1 MDYIPHSEGQVREML
16 GRLGLASAD
25 ALFSDIPPSLRLKR
39 SPALPAGMNEHDA
52 RRKFRDLMDLNTVRA
67 SRQVCLMGAGAYSH
81 FIPSAI
87 DAIVSRGE
95 FLTAYTPYQPEI
107 SQGLLQS
114 IWEFQ
119 EMVCRL
125 TGLEVSNA
133 SHYDAATALSEA
145 LIMAANIT
153 GKDRVLLPDTLNPQ
167 YRAVCE
173 TYNMSGRF
181 RLAALKHS
189 GGRIDPAA
197 LKDAIDDTTAAV
209 VVQSP
214 NWFGQIEDLEEAG
227 RLCREKGCLLIA
239 VSNPVSLGLLKS
251 PGECGADIAVAEGQ
265 PLGIPLSFGGPYL
278 GILAAKKKY
287 IRNLPGRIVGRTVD
301 AEGRTAFVLTLQ
313 AREQHIRREKAS
325 SNICSNQALS
335 ALRAGIYL
343 SLMGGE
349 GLKNVALACRR
360 GAARLFVS
368 LTGTG
373 LLKPAFNGPFFNE
386 FCVRFPSAAVRDRVR
401 TALMKEDIQLG
412 VPLDDPPDGLL
423 VCVTETVSEADLD
436 RVGLRVKELLHG

>member
-1 MDYIPHSEGQVREML
+1 MDYIPHSEEQVREML
-16 GRLGLASAD
+16 GRLGLASMD
-25 ALFSDIPPSLRLKR
+25 GLFSDIPPSLRLKK
-39 SPALPAGMNEHDA
+39 SVDLPPGLNEHDL
-52 RRKFRDLMDLNTVRA
+52 RLKFRSLMALNTVSA
-67 SRQVCLMGAGAYSH
+67 SRQICLMGAGAYSH

-87 DAIVSRGE
+87 DAIASRGE

-133 SHYDAATALSEA
+133 SHYDGATALNEA

-153 GKDRVLLPDTLNPQ
+153 GKKRILLPDTVNPQ
-167 YRAVCE
+167 YREVCE
-173 TYNMSGRF
+173 TCNMSKRFDLAGMKNSSGR
-181 RLAALKHS
+181 L
-189 GGRIDPAA
+189 DPAA
-197 LKDAIDDTTAAV
+197 LKKALDGNTAAV

-214 NWFGQIEDLEEAG
+214 NWFGLIEDLEEAG
-227 RLCREKGCLLIA
+227 LQAREKGALLIA
-239 VSNPVSLGLLKS
+239 LMNPVSLGLLRS

-278 GILAAKKKY
+278 GILATRKKF
-287 IRNLPGRIVGRTVD
+287 IRNLSGRIVGRTVD
-301 AEGRTAFVLTLQ
+301 SSARTAYVLTLQ
-313 AREQHIRREKAS
+313 TREQHIRREKAS

-343 SLMGGE
+343 TLMGGQ
-349 GLKNVALACRR
+349 GLRAVALACNR
-360 GAARLFVS
+360 GALRLFRS

-373 LLKPAFNGPFFNE
+373 LLRSAFDGPFFNE
-386 FCVRFPSAAVRDRVR
+386 FCVRFPSAVERDRVR
-401 TALMKEDIQLG
+401 ASLMKEDIQLG
-412 VPLDDPPDGLL
+412 VPLDDPSDGLL
-423 VCVTETVSEADLD
+423 VCVTETVSEEDLD
-436 RVGLRVKELLHG
+436 HVARRVKELLHG